1 MGFYNEDYRY
11 KQEEEKKKNEIE
23 KTINYVLNKLDE
35 TMRLYTIMFECDYLN
50 EIDDFILNI
59 WKNLREIR
67 DEKNNRLNTEMSFDF
82 FEKRIKDYLK
92 KKYNFFETD
101 KCIVEKKNLKFWGIK
116 FEGLSE
122 ADIKSY
128 LLLREND
135 NENTKRLYEIT
146 PDNIK
151 KRILREKEILKT
163 EENNLKEEQSKTML
177 KNNNQGR
184 INHIENMI
192 SCSKKSIINL
202 EKELIRANAVKEV
215 YPIYEEYLAPKIKNF
230 MLIKTKVK
238 EYYKQGNLSNENIKE
253 ILELI
258 KNSFIGENIGIEK
271 FM

>member
-11 KQEEEKKKNEIE
+11 KQEEEKKKNELE

-67 DEKNNRLNTEMSFDF
+67 DEKNNRLNADMSFDF
-82 FEKRIKDYLK
+82 FEKKIKDYLK

-101 KCIVEKKNLKFWGIK
+101 KSIVEKKNLKFWGIK
-116 FEGLSE
+116 FESLSE
-122 ADIKSY
+122 ADIKSFIF
-128 LLLREND
+128 LRED
-135 NENTKRLYEIT
+135 EIT

-151 KRILREKEILKT
+151 KRILKEKEILKT
-163 EENNLKEEQSKTML
+163 EENNLKAEQSKTML
-177 KNNNQGR
+177 KNSNQGR

-192 SCSKKSIINL
+192 SCSKKTIINL
-202 EKELIRANAVKEV
+202 EKQLIRANAVKEV

-238 EYYKQGNLSNENIKE
+238 EYYKQGNLSGENIKE

-258 KNSFIGENIGIEK
+258 KNNFIGENIGIEK

>member
-11 KQEEEKKKNEIE
+11 KQEEEKKKNDIE
-23 KTINYVLNKLDE
+23 KTINYVTNKLYE
-35 TMRLYTIMFECDYLN
+35 AMRLNTIMFECDYLN
-50 EIDDFILNI
+50 EIDNFILNI

-67 DEKNNRLNTEMSFDF
+67 DEKNNRLNIDMSFDF

-128 LLLREND
+128 LFLREND

-177 KNNNQGR
+177 KNNNQRR

-238 EYYKQGNLSNENIKE
+238 EYYKQGNLSNGNIKE